1 MAADFHRYYGT
12 GLEAMFAAGC
22 TAREVAAC
30 ARWLPAEA
38 AVWRA
43 MRPAE
48 PDDDWT
54 LEAQLLALI
63 ADRLGVLIYVEAKR
77 AGGKPQKPKQIPRP
91 GLKPDQD
98 ITQMGADPLPL
109 EEMDEWLGWN
119 TPAAD

>member
-1 MAADFHRYYGT
+1 MLADGW
-12 GLEAMFAAGC
+12 
-22 TAREVAAC
+22 TASEVAAC
-30 ARWLPAEA
+30 VRWMPDEA

-43 MRPAE
+43 ARPAE
-48 PDDDWT
+48 PDDVWT

-77 AGGKPQKPKQIPRP
+77 AGGKPQKPKSIPRP

-109 EEMDEWLGWN
+109 DEMAEWLGWQSP
-119 TPAAD
+119 TTT